1 MESALVSVSVIVM
14 TLTVAGIQRVVGFGF
29 GMVMAPF
36 MVLILPPHEGVM
48 LVNFL
53 SIIAPVLIMWQ
64 LRSYIEWRK
73 FLWLAGPALIVMPA
87 AAWLAVH
94 TAPGPL
100 YMVVAAVVL
109 VGLVTSAVIRRVSSQ
124 VDGRGAQVLTG
135 VAAGA
140 GTVLAGVG
148 APATTVYTVLSRW
161 PLLQMIATLQPLWLV
176 MSAAAFG
183 MKWALDQGQL
193 PGLPWWGW
201 LGSTVAI
208 FVGIYLGQWVQR
220 RVSEPSIGRAVIVLA
235 FLGALAALITGVRM
249 TFFSA

>member
-1 MESALVSVSVIVM
+1 MESALVSVIVIAA
-14 TLTVAGIQRVVGFGF
+14 TLVVAGIQRVVGFGF

-36 MVLILPPHEGVM
+36 MVLILSPHEGVM

-64 LRSYIEWRK
+64 LRSYIEWKK
-73 FLWLAGPALIVMPA
+73 FLWLAVPALVVMPA

-94 TAPGPL
+94 TAPGIL
-100 YMVVAAVVL
+100 YIVVAAVVL
-109 VGLVTSAVIRRVSSQ
+109 IGLAISAVIRRVSSK
-124 VDGRGAQVLTG
+124 VDGRGPQVLTG
-135 VAAGA
+135 IAAGA

-161 PLLQMIATLQPLWLV
+161 SLLHMVATLQPLWLV
-176 MSAAAFG
+176 MSLAAFG

-201 LGSTVAI
+201 AGSTVAI
-208 FVGIYLGQWVQR
+208 FIGIYIGQWVQR
-220 RVSEPSIGRAVIVLA
+220 RVREQVIGRAVIGLA
-235 FLGALAALITGVRM
+235 FLGAIAALFTGVNM
-249 TFFSA
+249 TFFS

>member
-1 MESALVSVSVIVM
+1 MISVVVIVA
-14 TLTVAGIQRVVGFGF
+14 TLVVAGIQRIVGFGF

-36 MVLILPPHEGVM
+36 LVLIMPPHEGVM

-53 SIIAPVLIMWQ
+53 SIFAPILIMWQ
-64 LRSYIEWRK
+64 LRQYIEWGK
-73 FLWLAGPALIVMPA
+73 FLWLAVPALLIMPA

-94 TAPGPL
+94 TPPGPL
-100 YMVVAAVVL
+100 YIVVAAVVL
-109 VGLVTSAVIRRVSSQ
+109 MGLVISAVIRRVSSR
-124 VDGRGAQVLTG
+124 VDGRTVQTLTG
-135 VAAGA
+135 IGAGA

-161 PLLQMIATLQPLWLV
+161 SLLKMIATLQPLWLV

-201 LGSTVAI
+201 VGSTAAI
-208 FVGIYLGQWVQR
+208 IVGIYLGQWVQR
-220 RVSEPSIGRAVIVLA
+220 RVSDQLIGRSVLA
-235 FLGALAALITGVRM
+235 LAALGALAALFTGVRM
-249 TFFSA
+249 TFF

>member
-1 MESALVSVSVIVM
+1 MESALISVVVIVA
-14 TLTVAGIQRVVGFGF
+14 TLVVAGIQRIVGFGF

-36 MVLILPPHEGVM
+36 LVLIMPPHEGVM

-53 SIIAPVLIMWQ
+53 SIFAPILIMWQ
-64 LRSYIEWRK
+64 LRQYIEWGK
-73 FLWLAGPALIVMPA
+73 FLWLAVPALLIMPA

-94 TAPGPL
+94 TPPGPL
-100 YMVVAAVVL
+100 YIVVAAVVL
-109 VGLVTSAVIRRVSSQ
+109 MGLVISAVIRRVSSR
-124 VDGRGAQVLTG
+124 VDGRTVQTLTG
-135 VAAGA
+135 IGAGA

-161 PLLQMIATLQPLWLV
+161 SLLKMIATLQPLWLV

-201 LGSTVAI
+201 VGSTAAI
-208 FVGIYLGQWVQR
+208 VVGIYLGQWVQR
-220 RVSEPSIGRAVIVLA
+220 RVSDQLIGRSVLA
-235 FLGALAALITGVRM
+235 LAALGALAALFTGVRM
-249 TFFSA
+249 TFF

>member
-1 MESALVSVSVIVM
+1 MESALISVVVIVA
-14 TLTVAGIQRVVGFGF
+14 TLVVAGIQRIVGFGF

-36 MVLILPPHEGVM
+36 LVLIMPPHEGVM

-53 SIIAPVLIMWQ
+53 SIFAPILIMWQ
-64 LRSYIEWRK
+64 LRQYIEWGK
-73 FLWLAGPALIVMPA
+73 FLWLAVPALLIMPA

-94 TAPGPL
+94 TPPGPL
-100 YMVVAAVVL
+100 YIVVAAVVL
-109 VGLVTSAVIRRVSSQ
+109 VGLVISAVIRRVSSR
-124 VDGRGAQVLTG
+124 VDGRTVQTLTG
-135 VAAGA
+135 IGAGA

-161 PLLQMIATLQPLWLV
+161 SLLKMIATLQPLWLV

-201 LGSTVAI
+201 VGSTAAI
-208 FVGIYLGQWVQR
+208 IVGIYLGQWVQR
-220 RVSEPSIGRAVIVLA
+220 RVSDQLIGRSVLA
-235 FLGALAALITGVRM
+235 LAALGALAALFTGVRM
-249 TFFSA
+249 TFF

>member
-1 MESALVSVSVIVM
+1 MESALISVVVIVA
-14 TLTVAGIQRVVGFGF
+14 TLVVAGIQRIVGFGF

-36 MVLILPPHEGVM
+36 LVLIMPPHEGVM

-53 SIIAPVLIMWQ
+53 SIFAPILIMWQ
-64 LRSYIEWRK
+64 LRQYIEWGK
-73 FLWLAGPALIVMPA
+73 FLWLAVPALLIMPA

-94 TAPGPL
+94 TPPGPL
-100 YMVVAAVVL
+100 YIVVAAVVL
-109 VGLVTSAVIRRVSSQ
+109 MGLVISAVIRRVSSR
-124 VDGRGAQVLTG
+124 VAGRPVPPLPGMG
-135 VAAGA
+135 AGA

-161 PLLQMIATLQPLWLV
+161 SLLKMIATLQPLWLV

-201 LGSTVAI
+201 VGSTAAI
-208 FVGIYLGQWVQR
+208 VVGIYLGQWVQR
-220 RVSEPSIGRAVIVLA
+220 RVSDQLIGRSVL
-235 FLGALAALITGVRM
+235 ALAALGAVAALFTGVRM
-249 TFFSA
+249 TFFG

>member
-1 MESALVSVSVIVM
+1 MESALISVVVIVA
-14 TLTVAGIQRVVGFGF
+14 TLVVAGIQRIVGFGF

-36 MVLILPPHEGVM
+36 LVLIMPPHEGVM

-53 SIIAPVLIMWQ
+53 SIFAPILIMWQ
-64 LRSYIEWRK
+64 LRQYIEWGK
-73 FLWLAGPALIVMPA
+73 FLWLAVPALLIMPA

-94 TAPGPL
+94 TPPGPL
-100 YMVVAAVVL
+100 YIVVAAVVL
-109 VGLVTSAVIRRVSSQ
+109 MGLVISAVIRRVSSR
-124 VDGRGAQVLTG
+124 VDGRTVQTLTG
-135 VAAGA
+135 IGAGA

-161 PLLQMIATLQPLWLV
+161 SLLKMIATLQPLWLV

-201 LGSTVAI
+201 VGSTAAI
-208 FVGIYLGQWVQR
+208 IVGIYLGQWVQR
-220 RVSEPSIGRAVIVLA
+220 RVSDQLIGRSVLA
-235 FLGALAALITGVRM
+235 LAALGALAALFTGVRM
-249 TFFSA
+249 TFF

>member
-1 MESALVSVSVIVM
+1 MESALISVVVIVA
-14 TLTVAGIQRVVGFGF
+14 TLVVAGIQRIVGFGF

-36 MVLILPPHEGVM
+36 LVLIMPPHEGVM

-53 SIIAPVLIMWQ
+53 SIFAPILIMWQ
-64 LRSYIEWRK
+64 LRQYIEWGK
-73 FLWLAGPALIVMPA
+73 FLWLAVPALLIMPA

-94 TAPGPL
+94 TPPGPL
-100 YMVVAAVVL
+100 YIVVAAVVL
-109 VGLVTSAVIRRVSSQ
+109 MGLVISAVIRRVSSR
-124 VDGRGAQVLTG
+124 VDGRTVQTLTG
-135 VAAGA
+135 IGAGA

-161 PLLQMIATLQPLWLV
+161 SLLKMIATLQPLWLV

-201 LGSTVAI
+201 VGSTAAI
-208 FVGIYLGQWVQR
+208 VVGIYLGQWVQR
-220 RVSEPSIGRAVIVLA
+220 RVSDQLIGRSVL
-235 FLGALAALITGVRM
+235 ALAALGAVAALFTGVRM
-249 TFFSA
+249 TFFG